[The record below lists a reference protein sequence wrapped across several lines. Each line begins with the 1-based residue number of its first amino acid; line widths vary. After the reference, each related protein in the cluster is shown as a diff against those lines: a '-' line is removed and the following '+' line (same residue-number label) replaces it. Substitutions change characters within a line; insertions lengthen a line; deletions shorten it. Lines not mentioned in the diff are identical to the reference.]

1 VALGF
6 LLLACWGAVMA
17 SSSFSFVPSSFS
29 FGGVSGSSSSFL
41 PVASG
46 VVLVSASWSGPRD
59 ARGSLVVRSECGA
72 SFVCR
77 FAGLPASARSPL
89 ASAVR
94 AAVASG
100 SPVSLLGC
108 PGRSGRVCGG
118 FFCGLSEFAV
128 ASSPE
133 PVALPF

>member
-1 VALGF
+1 
-6 LLLACWGAVMA
+6 MA
-17 SSSFSFVPSSFS
+17 SFSFVPSSFS
-29 FGGVSGSSSSFL
+29 FGGVSGLASSFL

-59 ARGSLVVRSECGA
+59 ARGSLVVRSECGS

-77 FAGLPASARSPL
+77 FAGLPESARPAL

-108 PGRSGRVCGG
+108 PGRSGRVCAG
-118 FFCGLSEFAV
+118 FFCGLSESVSAPAV
-128 ASSPE
+128 AVE
-133 PVALPF
+133 ALPF